1 MNKKSGFLW
10 GIIFIFV
17 GIVWGLNAFDMIHI
31 NLFFKGWWTLFIIV
45 PSLVGL
51 FNDRDKVSNII
62 GLVIGVFLFL
72 MCQGLVTFDIA
83 WKLVVPTILIFIGLS
98 FIFKDVF
105 SGKVKKIKNS
115 NLKEYY
121 ATFSSQRVDYVGEVL
136 DGVSLNATFGE
147 LNFDLNKA
155 KLGDDVVIDVSSVF
169 GSIILNVPD
178 DVVIKTNATSVFGK
192 VFDSRKNKSLDGKKI
207 IYINGLCIFGG
218 VEVR

>member
-45 PSLVGL
+45 PSFVGL

-105 SGKVKKIKNS
+105 SGKVKKVKNS

>member
-83 WKLVVPTILIFIGLS
+83 WKLVVPTIFIFIGLS

-105 SGKVKKIKNS
+105 SGKVKKVKNS

>member
-83 WKLVVPTILIFIGLS
+83 WKLVVPTIFIFIGLS

-136 DGVSLNATFGE
+136 EGVSLNATFGE